1 MWYFKSSVWAFNVV
15 WMHHLV
21 AVQYYTRSLHPGG
34 VTVRWFIKLNQT
46 RNANIIVTM
55 TSLFNHSLRI
65 SCCIVLA
72 SLFFPLSFSL
82 FLVPPGFS
90 FSPPP
95 PPGRPSPVVVL
106 WRAAGLEVVGDV
118 PVGEELQDPLGQWQ
132 RLDLVGRD
140 GVAQDGAAQ
149 VGQAGHLDG
158 GPPEPDVT
166 IPGSATRR
174 QELLVM

>member
-1 MWYFKSSVWAFNVV
+1 MIHKAKSDLKRKHYSYYDKF
-15 WMHHLV
+15 
-21 AVQYYTRSLHPGG
+21 VQSL
-34 VTVRWFIKLNQT
+34 TEKKLHCVS
-46 RNANIIVTM
+46 IP
-55 TSLFNHSLRI
+55 F
-65 SCCIVLA
+65 
-72 SLFFPLSFSL
+72 
-82 FLVPPGFS
+82 
-90 FSPPP
+90 FSPLLFTLPGSSWFLLLAPPPTP

-106 WRAAGLEVVGDV
+106 RRAAGLEAVGDV

-174 QELLVM
+174 HELLVK

>member
-1 MWYFKSSVWAFNVV
+1 MIHEAKSDSKRKHYSYYDKF
-15 WMHHLV
+15 
-21 AVQYYTRSLHPGG
+21 VQSL
-34 VTVRWFIKLNQT
+34 TEKKLLHCVS
-46 RNANIIVTM
+46 IP
-55 TSLFNHSLRI
+55 
-65 SCCIVLA
+65 
-72 SLFFPLSFSL
+72 FFSPPLSFSL

-90 FSPPP
+90 FLPPP
-95 PPGRPSPVVVL
+95 SPPGRPSPVVVL
-106 WRAAGLEVVGDV
+106 RRAAGLEVVGDV

-174 QELLVM
+174 QELLVK

>member
-1 MWYFKSSVWAFNVV
+1 
-15 WMHHLV
+15 
-21 AVQYYTRSLHPGG
+21 
-34 VTVRWFIKLNQT
+34 
-46 RNANIIVTM
+46 M
-55 TSLFNHSLRI
+55 TNLFNHSLRI

-72 SLFFPLSFSL
+72 SLFFSLSFSL

-90 FSPPP
+90 FLCPPP
-95 PPGRPSPVVVL
+95 RSTFTSRRPSPVVVL
-106 WRAAGLEVVGDV
+106 RRAAGLEAVRDV

-166 IPGSATRR
+166 VPGSATRR
-174 QELLVM
+174 QELLLK

>member
-1 MWYFKSSVWAFNVV
+1 MIHKAKSDLKCKHYSYYDKFVQSLTENKLLHFVSVPFFFSSPFRSSWFL
-15 WMHHLV
+15 LV
-21 AVQYYTRSLHPGG
+21 SP
-34 VTVRWFIKLNQT
+34 
-46 RNANIIVTM
+46 
-55 TSLFNHSLRI
+55 
-65 SCCIVLA
+65 SCA
-72 SLFFPLSFSL
+72 
-82 FLVPPGFS
+82 
-90 FSPPP
+90 PPP

-106 WRAAGLEVVGDV
+106 RRAAGLEAVRDV

-166 IPGSATRR
+166 VPGSATRR
-174 QELLVM
+174 QELLLK